1 MNTTTRKF
9 GTKLSI
15 NNMVKKPGEHSKQS
29 KGISKGL
36 TKQQPL
42 QLRTTNVQVSSTTS
56 MKTDKHL
63 TAARVH
69 NNHVAS
75 KTSKTKQAVSVGG
88 DVKATTVV
96 ATIGGAAHVST
107 PTKATASTAAPPPA
121 PSTAAARLHQI
132 PATPT
137 VMPMSSATTATATP
151 SAGAGAGAGAGAAR
165 RPPAALK
172 QPSTAVKKFNESVQR
187 ARRLIVEAK
196 VQSKSTNAAD
206 WARAV
211 ECYAAA
217 ASLLPERISTKLH
230 MKIENLRERMAGAED
245 EDLVKQHILRA
256 KKYIVEAKTKSKS
269 LHHDEWTV
277 AIELYSQARDL
288 LPPHLGNKLSKKIN
302 ALTTKITKA
311 KAAARAAEEEDDDDE
326 DDDEVDLFSDAM
338 FDLTDVFAWK
348 AEAPAAA
355 AEAPVLEEEEE
366 EEEEIA
372 IPMVT
377 ATPMKQAPT
386 LVFDR
391 FGSVGAEVFAL
402 ALGRSYNLR
411 VNTQGAQELLEMLR
425 AVDACETDIL
435 GTSDHALKVSWRK
448 VAGRTKK
455 KKRVHFCTFDLSTV
469 SPPEKWSEISDKK
482 EKLMNTNAQEKL
494 AHNLSLVLATARECL
509 IMRNSNNSQEDKDE
523 QNNEN
528 ALAKFLVGLEEISKD
543 ETVTTILRKG
553 ADFFLVEFGKLQKGV
568 MPFVEK
574 FDKAA
579 TSSMRYH
586 LRCLFNTKPDSIT
599 TKPMVEH
606 KEDKNEGKNNTKT
619 KCKNDENDENDKN
632 NATSLSL
639 VEEIAIDSDGSYGYC
654 GREDIAAIVHR
665 ALREHNG
672 SLLREKDADDDV
684 DSYYADMEATRF
696 LYELL
701 THPGTKHTHKDKAS
715 TWASMKTLSML
726 IAPFADVC
734 PSLVHSIV
742 PLASDPHAFVRQLV
756 DDANTTCK
764 PMFQRL
770 TTLDSISYSKY
781 VSSFKNKN
789 KKKSSKRS
797 KKEDMSENSVYITTK
812 APYRFKY
819 PKLNC
824 RGDTDAIFG
833 SIASNDEDEAAEAAA
848 AITTWYQEA
857 TSLVLKIKKC
867 QRKSEKP
874 SRFFEK
880 GLASVIKSLKNK
892 KYVTATK
899 FATAFIAAVNKNQ
912 KTKFDT
918 KLRDECRCIV
928 LELFE
933 KGLPFVLETE
943 RCAESNRCCCEICEK
958 QVSSDGGSDGGTD
971 RGSEGES
978 EGGAVECEQCSR
990 MTHKSCV
997 LNIVQNDDRE
1007 TIFNEITV
1015 WFCRECTMNGFE
1027 EMKEKKEEEDKEAKA
1042 RDEAMLENE
1051 DHDE

>member
-1 MNTTTRKF
+1 
-9 GTKLSI
+9 
-15 NNMVKKPGEHSKQS
+15 MVKKPGEHSKQS

-56 MKTDKHL
+56 MKTDKNL

-69 NNHVAS
+69 INHVAS
-75 KTSKTKQAVSVGG
+75 KKMSKTKQAVSSVGG
-88 DVKATTVV
+88 DIKATTIV
-96 ATIGGAAHVST
+96 ATISAAHVST
-107 PTKATASTAAPPPA
+107 PTKTTASTAALPA
-121 PSTAAARLHQI
+121 APATAAARLHQI

-137 VMPMSSATTATATP
+137 VMPMSSATTATAIP
-151 SAGAGAGAGAGAAR
+151 SAGAGAVL
-165 RPPAALK
+165 PPAALK

-311 KAAARAAEEEDDDDE
+311 KAAARAAEEEDDDD
-326 DDDEVDLFSDAM
+326 DDDAVDLFSDAM
-338 FDLTDVFAWK
+338 FDLADVFAWK

-355 AEAPVLEEEEE
+355 AEAPVLEEE

-411 VNTQGAQELLEMLR
+411 VNTKGAQELLEMLR

-509 IMRNSNNSQEDKDE
+509 IMGNSNTSHEDKDE

-606 KEDKNEGKNNTKT
+606 KENKKEGKNNTKT
-619 KCKNDENDENDKN
+619 KCENDENDKN

-672 SLLREKDADDDV
+672 SLLREEDDDDDDV
-684 DSYYADMEATRF
+684 DLYYADMEASRF

-726 IAPFADVC
+726 IAPFGDVC

-756 DDANTTCK
+756 DDANTICK

-781 VSSFKNKN
+781 VSSLKN
-789 KKKSSKRS
+789 KKKKNSKKSSKKS
-797 KKEDMSENSVYITTK
+797 KKVSIESEDMSEGMSENTVYITTK

-819 PKLNC
+819 PKLNY

-833 SIASNDEDEAAEAAA
+833 SILSNDEDEAAA

-892 KYVTATK
+892 KYVTGTE

-943 RCAESNRCCCEICEK
+943 RYAESKRCCCEICEK
-958 QVSSDGGSDGGTD
+958 QVSSEGGT
-971 RGSEGES
+971 
-978 EGGAVECEQCSR
+978 VECEQCHR

-997 LNIVQNDDRE
+997 LNIVQNDDQE
-1007 TIFNEITV
+1007 TIFNELTT

-1027 EMKEKKEEEDKEAKA
+1027 EMKKRKEEEDKEAKA
-1042 RDEAMLENE
+1042 RDEAMLVNE
-1051 DHDE
+1051 HDE